1 MGEVGDALWYTA
13 CSLRFATA
21 SLAVVCVYRC
31 CDRVTLHNT
40 ARLLWHCLCD
50 LSKL

>member
-13 CSLRFATA
+13 CSLRFAIA

-31 CDRVTLHNT
+31 CDRVTFTTQLGSYGIVCVT
-40 ARLLWHCLCD
+40 
-50 LSKL
+50 